1 MTKGRGTMKK
11 IGVILLLGTMLTLA
25 ACGAKN
31 NDMNKENMNDGANAS
46 TEMSGTAGNSEM
58 KDDGMS
64 EGTMGEETKDD
75 GMSEDM
81 MGDEMKDGEMKDGN
95 MTDQEMTDSEMGK

>member
-1 MTKGRGTMKK
+1 MKK

-25 ACGAKN
+25 ACGAQN

-64 EGTMGEETKDD
+64 E
-75 GMSEDM
+75 DM

-95 MTDQEMTDSEMGK
+95 MGDQEMTDSEMGK

>member
-1 MTKGRGTMKK
+1 MKK
-11 IGVILLLGTMLTLA
+11 IGVIVLLGTMLTLA

-64 EGTMGEETKDD
+64 EDT
-75 GMSEDM
+75 

-95 MTDQEMTDSEMGK
+95 MGDQEMNDQAMTDNEMSK